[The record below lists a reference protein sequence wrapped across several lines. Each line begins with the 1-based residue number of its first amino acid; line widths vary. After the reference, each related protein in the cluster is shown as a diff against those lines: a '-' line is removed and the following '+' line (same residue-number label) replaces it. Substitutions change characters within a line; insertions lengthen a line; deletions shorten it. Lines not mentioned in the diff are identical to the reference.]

1 MEYEKVV
8 KHYESCFDKHGPN
21 HLGVDWPNQPD
32 LEKRFKVMTD
42 IILRRHYPCTLLD
55 FGCGAGLLL
64 DWIKSR
70 WYGSSV
76 NYIGCDMSQ
85 KFIDFC
91 KTKFP
96 ETPFYQL
103 DVLKQ
108 EDKLPDFDYAVLNGV
123 FTMKVDL
130 THEEM
135 WKVFTEIVTKVFK
148 KAKRGIAFNL
158 MSKQVDWER
167 KDLFH
172 VPLDDLA
179 FFLTKNLSRHFV
191 IKNDYGLYEYTVYL
205 YKEVTTNES

>member
-8 KHYESCFDKHGPN
+8 QHYEKCFEKHGPT
-21 HLGVDWPNQPD
+21 HLGVDWPKQAD
-32 LEKRFKVMTD
+32 LDTRFKVMTD

-64 DWIKSR
+64 EWIKR
-70 WYGSSV
+70 KWYGASV
-76 NYIGCDMSQ
+76 EYIGCDLSH
-85 KFIDFC
+85 KFIDYC

-96 ETPFYQL
+96 EEQFVQL
-103 DVLKQ
+103 DVIK
-108 EDKLPDFDYAVLNGV
+108 EEEKLPEFDYAILNGV
-123 FTMKVDL
+123 FTMKIDL

-135 WKVFTEIVTKVFK
+135 WAVFTEVITKVFK
-148 KAKRGIAFNL
+148 KAKRGVAFNL

-172 VPLDDLA
+172 VSLDDLA
-179 FFLTKNLSRHFV
+179 SFLTKNLSRHFV